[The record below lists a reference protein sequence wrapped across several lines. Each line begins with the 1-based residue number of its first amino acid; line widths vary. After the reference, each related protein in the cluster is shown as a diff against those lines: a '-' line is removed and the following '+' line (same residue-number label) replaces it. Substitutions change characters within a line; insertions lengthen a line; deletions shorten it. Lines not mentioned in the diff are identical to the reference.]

1 MTVIEQTEQRA
12 RSRFE
17 RIEGSGSRV
26 NRLSAAFSIALLFLP
41 FQLATGEKP
50 ATPPAVLTSIVQVR
64 QLSFAA
70 ANRGLPVHL
79 HALVTYF
86 DPVAPDLFLHDST
99 GGIWVLWNRSL
110 PQPKAGELVD
120 LEGETRT
127 EDFAPE
133 ITNPHFTAIG
143 IGQFPKPRPTSY
155 EEMISTVDDSEW
167 VSVEGIVRQAT
178 YMHRTPQES
187 LFSLDLALPGG
198 HIDVQIPWNNAVVPN
213 GLVDARIRVVGV
225 CGAEFNLHNQQVGAQ
240 LYVAN
245 LNQITVLEA
254 PEHDP
259 FSQAPYPIGRLQTY
273 GSVNRSGHRVN
284 IAGMVTAVLPGV
296 GFYLQDS
303 SGATFVETRQDIRLR
318 PGDRVD
324 TLGFIKLFGS
334 HVLLEDALVRRT
346 ARETAPVPLP
356 ITTGQELTG
365 KYDSQLVALTGRVV
379 GNSETSK
386 QQILILQQGKN
397 IFSAVL
403 ARKEHG
409 TPPPNGSLVR
419 VSGISVDEMDI
430 VGRVSTFKVLTRTA
444 ADIVI
449 LEAASWWTVWR
460 ALALLGVLGMVT
472 LLVSAW
478 VIILRLRV
486 QRQTL
491 LISQKLSQEASLRE
505 TAQLASRAKGDFL
518 ANMSHEIRTPMNAI
532 VAFTDILLDTEMDE
546 DQREYLSTIQF
557 ASQSLMRILNE
568 ILDFSKIEAGGVTLE
583 QIPFSLSE
591 CVNRAFQLFVSEA
604 SRKGLQTVCEIAPG
618 ICDAVV
624 GDPYR
629 LNQVI
634 LNLLSNAMKFTEKGS
649 IELKVACVEAV
660 NASVLLQFSIIDS
673 GIGIPPEVQERI
685 FESFHQADT
694 STTRRYGGT
703 GLGLAIC
710 SRLVALFGGRIW
722 VESTLGH
729 GSTFHFTARF
739 RHSATPLDHSPEH
752 GLLQL
757 TAPARDA

>member
-1 MTVIEQTEQRA
+1 MTVIQQTERRA

-17 RIEGSGSRV
+17 RIEGSGSLV
-26 NRLSAAFSIALLFLP
+26 NRLSAAFSIALLFIP
-41 FQLATGEKP
+41 FRPATGEKP
-50 ATPPAVLTSIVQVR
+50 ATQAPVLTSIVQIR
-64 QLSFAA
+64 RLSFAE
-70 ANRGLPVHL
+70 ANQRSSCPFARCSDVFRSRRAG
-79 HALVTYF
+79 F
-86 DPVAPDLFLHDST
+86 FLHDST

-110 PQPKAGELVD
+110 PQPKAGQIVD

-133 ITNPHFTAIG
+133 ITNPHFTVVG
-143 IGQFPKPRPTSY
+143 TGQLPKPRPASY

-198 HIDVQIPWNNAVVPN
+198 HIDVQIPWNSPNVRN

-225 CGAEFNLHNQQVGAQ
+225 CGAEFNLHNQQVGVQ
-240 LYVAN
+240 LYVAS
-245 LNQITVLEA
+245 LNQITILEA

-296 GFYLQDS
+296 GFYLQDA
-303 SGATFVETRQDIRLR
+303 SGATFVETRQEIRLR
-318 PGDRVD
+318 PGDRVE

-346 ARETAPVPLP
+346 AQDAAPVPLQ

-386 QQILILQQGKN
+386 QQTLILQQGKD

-403 ARKEHG
+403 ARKERG
-409 TPPPNGSLVR
+409 TAPPNGSLVR

-430 VGRVSTFKVLTRTA
+430 VGRVSTFKVLTRTP

-532 VAFTDILLDTEMDE
+532 VAFTDILLDTEVDE
-546 DQREYLSTIQF
+546 DQREYLGTIQF

-583 QIPFSLSE
+583 QIPFSLSD

-604 SRKGLQTVCEIAPG
+604 SRKGLLTVCEIAPG

-649 IELKVACVEAV
+649 IALKVACVEAV

-710 SRLVALFGGRIW
+710 ARLVALFGGRIW
-722 VESTLGH
+722 VESTPGH

-739 RHSATPLDHSPEH
+739 QHAAMPVDHTPEH

-757 TAPARDA
+757 TAPDTSA